1 MVLSALSVDSS
12 VVDEAVVV
20 VILVI
25 AIGDAAVMVEL
36 AVVVSV
42 VSAGVILVA

>member
-1 MVLSALSVDSS
+1 MVLSALSVDSA

-20 VILVI
+20 LILVI